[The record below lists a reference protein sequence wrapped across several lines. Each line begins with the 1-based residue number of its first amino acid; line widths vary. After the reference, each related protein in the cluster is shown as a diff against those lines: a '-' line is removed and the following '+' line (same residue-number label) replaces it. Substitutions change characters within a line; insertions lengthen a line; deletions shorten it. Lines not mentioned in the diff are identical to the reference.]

1 MSGIVDEFYNA
12 TFYTIISSPPNSRTC
27 VLYLTKYIYDLR
39 NN

>member
-12 TFYTIISSPPNSRTC
+12 TFFIPYHHLLLHGL
-27 VLYLTKYIYDLR
+27 VLYQTKYIYDLR

>member
-12 TFYTIISSPPNSRTC
+12 TFLYHIIPPTSRTC